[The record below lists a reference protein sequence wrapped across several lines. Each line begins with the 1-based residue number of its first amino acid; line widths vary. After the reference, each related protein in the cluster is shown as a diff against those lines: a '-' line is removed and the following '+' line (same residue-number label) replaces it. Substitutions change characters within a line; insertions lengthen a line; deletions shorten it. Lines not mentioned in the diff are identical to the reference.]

1 MLSIKNLKQKNCI
14 IKLNINK
21 LIKKKKINEQLP
33 LELQTHLTSL
43 LSYYSAC

>member
-14 IKLNINK
+14 INLNINK
-21 LIKKKKINEQLP
+21 LIKKINEQLP